1 MMRERGGLTV
11 VDLKHYA
18 YCPRIV
24 YFTHVLHLQEKETE
38 AMSYGR
44 ELQEEVLLTPLIRLV
59 KARRVEKDVELRSRT
74 LPLIGK
80 LDYLVTTKLGEL
92 IPVEVK
98 WAEPTPKG
106 KAKPDHRAQL
116 AAYALMLDE
125 NRDTSVKR
133 GGIYY
138 RRASRLVIVPI
149 QIEDKENVR
158 RIVKTIM
165 EMIEEED
172 YQPLRQKQKQCLNC
186 GFSIFCRPV

>member
-1 MMRERGGLTV
+1 MERGGLTV

-38 AMSYGR
+38 AMSYGK

-59 KARRVEKDVELRSRT
+59 KAKEIAKDVELRSST
-74 LPLIGK
+74 LPLSGK
-80 LDYLVTTKLGEL
+80 LDYLVVTKLGEL

-106 KAKPDHRAQL
+106 KAKLDHRVQL

-133 GGIYY
+133 GAIYY
-138 RRASRLVIVPI
+138 RRASRLVLVPI
-149 QIEDKENVR
+149 QLEDKGNVR

-165 EMIEEED
+165 ETIEEED
-172 YQPLRQKQKQCLNC
+172 EQSPRLKQKQCLNC
-186 GFSIFCRPV
+186 GFSMFCRPA